1 MLATVGDLI
10 EDITVSAGDLG
21 AMGRP
26 VDGRLALNVGADTET
41 IIRRRRGGS
50 AANVAVAAARQG
62 APARFIGC
70 VGDDQVGDV
79 LLGELTEAGVE
90 ATVQRRGR
98 TATIIVVVHPDGERS
113 MLTDRGS
120 SITLSGP
127 RRAWLSGVRVLH
139 LPLYSLAA
147 MPLADTVVTLVGWAH
162 EQSIGVS
169 VDLSA
174 TSLLEALG
182 PSLVGDLLVELRPA
196 FVFANEAEAEVL
208 GASVDLSKVAS
219 VAFVQKSGPRPARVL
234 SAWGP
239 ACDVPAHPIGFVSD
253 STGAGDAFA
262 AGFLVARMAKED
274 LVTAARLGHRSAADH
289 LRAQGGVTRPR

>member
-41 IIRRRRGGS
+41 VIRRRRGGS

-70 VGDDQVGDV
+70 VGDDPVGDV
-79 LLGELTEAGVE
+79 LLGEVTDAGVE

-127 RRAWLSGVRVLH
+127 RRAWLSGVKVLH

-162 EQSIGVS
+162 EQAIGVS

-182 PSLVGDLLVELRPA
+182 PGLVGDLLVELRPA

-219 VAFVQKSGPRPARVL
+219 VAFIEKCGSRPARVV

-239 ACDVPAHPIGFVSD
+239 ACEVPAYSIGIVTD

-289 LRAQGGVTRPR
+289 LRAQGAVTRPR